1 MESSIGLVLSVEESF
16 IVKTSALNSEE
27 TAQVQHIE
35 FRIS

>member
-27 TAQVQHIE
+27 TVQIQNIK
-35 FRIS
+35 FKIS